1 MRYQRG
7 FIAPIPDVRL
17 VAASQSGVFPVFLI
31 QPLIWLALF
40 AIVAAGAM
48 WMKTSY
54 DEKRRDEGRAEV
66 QTAWDEDRA
75 RRIKRTTEIVLTL
88 SGKLMEA
95 KDAQAERETA
105 INARFSTLED
115 RVRALAAGRTITVSG
130 GAAGI
135 LRDTADAANRTV
147 PATADAGGEA
157 RAGPVPLTTQTVAY
171 DEREFVAW
179 VVQAG
184 AAYSDAVNL
193 WAAARQREDALRV
206 TVETLRKEVGP

>member
-7 FIAPIPDVRL
+7 FVTPDVRL
-17 VAASQSGVFPVFLI
+17 VAASQSGIFPVFLI
-31 QPLIWLALF
+31 QPLIWLGLI
-40 AIVAAGAM
+40 AILAAGAM

-66 QTAWDEDRA
+66 QKLWDEDRA
-75 RRIKRTTEIVLTL
+75 MRIKRTTEITLVL

-95 KDAQAERETA
+95 KDDAIRREAA

-115 RVRALAAGRTITVSG
+115 RVRALAAGRTVVVSG

-147 PATADAGGEA
+147 APAADGAGEA
-157 RAGPVPLTTQTVAY
+157 STGPVPAATQTVAY
-171 DEREFVAW
+171 DEQEFVRW
-179 VVQAG
+179 IVQAG
-184 AAYSDAVNL
+184 AAYSDAVSL

>member
-7 FIAPIPDVRL
+7 FVTPDVRL
-17 VAASQSGVFPVFLI
+17 VAASQSGIFPVFLI
-31 QPLIWLALF
+31 QPLIWLGLI
-40 AIVAAGAM
+40 AIFAAGAM

-66 QTAWDEDRA
+66 QKLWDEDRA
-75 RRIKRTTEIVLTL
+75 MRIKRTTEITLVL

-95 KDAQAERETA
+95 KDDAIRREAA

-115 RVRALAAGRTITVSG
+115 RVRALAAGRTVVVSG

-147 PATADAGGEA
+147 APAADGAGEA
-157 RAGPVPLTTQTVAY
+157 STGPVPAATQTVAY
-171 DEREFVAW
+171 DEQEFVRW
-179 VVQAG
+179 IVQAG
-184 AAYSDAVNL
+184 SAYSDAVSL
-193 WAAARQREDALRV
+193 WAAARQREDALRS

>member
-1 MRYQRG
+1 VRYQRG
-7 FIAPIPDVRL
+7 FVTPDVRL
-17 VAASQSGVFPVFLI
+17 VAASQSGIFPVFLI
-31 QPLIWLALF
+31 QPLIWLGLI
-40 AIVAAGAM
+40 AIFAAGAM

-66 QTAWDEDRA
+66 QKLWDEDRA
-75 RRIKRTTEIVLTL
+75 MRIKRTTEITLVL

-95 KDAQAERETA
+95 KDDAIRREAA

-115 RVRALAAGRTITVSG
+115 RVRALAAGRTVAVSG

-147 PATADAGGEA
+147 APAADGAGEA
-157 RAGPVPLTTQTVAY
+157 SAGSVPIATQTVAY
-171 DEREFVAW
+171 DEQEFVRW
-179 VVQAG
+179 IVQAG
-184 AAYSDAVNL
+184 AAYSDAVSL
-193 WAAARQREDALRV
+193 WAAARQREDALRS

>member
-1 MRYQRG
+1 VRYQRG
-7 FIAPIPDVRL
+7 FVTPDVRL
-17 VAASQSGVFPVFLI
+17 VAASQSGIFPVFLI
-31 QPLIWLALF
+31 QPLIWLGLI
-40 AIVAAGAM
+40 AIFAAGAM
-48 WMKTSY
+48 WMKMSY

-66 QTAWDEDRA
+66 QKLWDEDRA
-75 RRIKRTTEIVLTL
+75 MRIKRTTEITLVL

-95 KDAQAERETA
+95 KDDAARREAA

-115 RVRALAAGRTITVSG
+115 RVRALAAGRTVVVSG

-147 PATADAGGEA
+147 APAADGAGEA
-157 RAGPVPLTTQTVAY
+157 SAGSVPIAAQTVAY
-171 DEREFVAW
+171 DEQEFVRW
-179 VVQAG
+179 IVQAG
-184 AAYSDAVNL
+184 AAYSDAVSL